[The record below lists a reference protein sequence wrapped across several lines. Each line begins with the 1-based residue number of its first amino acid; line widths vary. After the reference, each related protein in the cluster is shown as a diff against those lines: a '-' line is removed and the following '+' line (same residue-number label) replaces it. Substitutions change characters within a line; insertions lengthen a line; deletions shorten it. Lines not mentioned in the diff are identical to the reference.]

1 MTDSTCKIE
10 QTTGN
15 AKVSLADFLRQR
27 DDSPTALVWLE
38 PDPRAVNL
46 EKDTGRRCDEPPLT
60 VGLPNWLSA
69 GNGPPVIEARLFWAS
84 EALHVVANPDGTGCR
99 WAFIKE
105 KRPADDSLPKISAP
119 ETSDKNQQVSREVH
133 REEYRVRTIQ
143 DLDRF
148 GFDKSQSTFN
158 LKMFEYRVGGRLV
171 AWRLVREDNDGGNI

>member
-1 MTDSTCKIE
+1 MSDITCTIQ

-15 AKVSLADFLRQR
+15 DNNSVADFIKQQE
-27 DDSPTALVWLE
+27 DSATALVWLE

-46 EKDTGRRCDEPPLT
+46 KNHTGRRCDEPPLSP
-60 VGLPNWLSA
+60 GLPNWLRD

-119 ETSDKNQQVSREVH
+119 ETFDNNQQVSREVH

-143 DLDRF
+143 DLNRF
-148 GFDKSQSTFN
+148 GFDEGQSTFN
-158 LKMFEYRVGGRLV
+158 LKMFEYREGGRLV
-171 AWRLVREDNDGGNI
+171 AWRLVREDK